1 QARKIQVLLPHIT
14 EVLHDGNR
22 GIKMKALV
30 VFRNVMRHLKRK
42 EASPIAVQLVEEL
55 LPLLDDE
62 SSQMRE
68 LSISLFRDVVETV
81 VGKDK
86 RRMKKKV
93 RRSLLPLFFHM
104 HDETD
109 SVAK

>member
-22 GIKMKALV
+22 EIKMKALV
-30 VFRNVMRHLKRK
+30 VFRNVMGHLKRK
-42 EASPIAVQLVEEL
+42 EASPIAVQLAEEL

-62 SSQMRE
+62 SSQTRE
-68 LSISLFRDVVETV
+68 LSISLFRDTVETV
-81 VGKDK
+81 VGNDK

-93 RRSLLPLFFHM
+93 RRGLLPLFFHM